1 MTTLFISDLHL
12 DGTRPEITA
21 QFLDFLDREA
31 RRAEA
36 LYILGDLFEAWI
48 GDDDPDPDNR
58 RVIQGLRSVTDA
70 GVKTFLIH
78 GNRDFLIGKRFCRE
92 TGVELLNDGTV
103 VNLYGRRVLLMHG
116 DLLCIDD
123 HAYQRLRR
131 IVRNPIVQFVMRRLT
146 LRQRQRLAE
155 RMREGSKEHI
165 ASMDVAAP
173 QIMDVNQDEVRRTFA
188 RFGVDC
194 IIHGHTHR
202 PAVHEMQIDGK
213 PAVRI
218 VLGDWYEQGS
228 VLRWDERGFELA
240 QLSRSGFSPTVGLKP
255 RPTGRAEARP
265 TGKPGVKSELLIR
278 RGRQLGFDFRQMLE
292 TSAPV
297 ERAGTVL
304 SEAHIHRVVPCFR
317 CRQSAVEVAE
327 RSLQPR
333 SQTYESLVGARL
345 DQRAA

>member
-92 TGVELLNDGTV
+92 TGVELLTDGTV

-146 LRQRQRLAE
+146 LRQRQKLAE
-155 RMREGSKEHI
+155 RMRAGSKEHI

-188 RFGVDC
+188 RYGVDC

-202 PAVHEMQIDGK
+202 PAVHEMQIDGQ

-228 VLRWDERGFELA
+228 VLRWGERGFELA
-240 QLSRSGFSPTVGLKP
+240 QLSG
-255 RPTGRAEARP
+255 
-265 TGKPGVKSELLIR
+265 
-278 RGRQLGFDFRQMLE
+278 
-292 TSAPV
+292 
-297 ERAGTVL
+297 
-304 SEAHIHRVVPCFR
+304 
-317 CRQSAVEVAE
+317 
-327 RSLQPR
+327 
-333 SQTYESLVGARL
+333 
-345 DQRAA
+345 